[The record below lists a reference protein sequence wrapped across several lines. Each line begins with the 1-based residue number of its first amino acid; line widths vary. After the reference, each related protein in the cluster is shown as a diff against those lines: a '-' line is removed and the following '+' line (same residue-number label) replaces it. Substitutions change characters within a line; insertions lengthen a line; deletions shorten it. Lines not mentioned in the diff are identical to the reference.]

1 MIPVLVL
8 AIGCTR
14 EMEKNV
20 SYIDGEI
27 TLYATSGENKT
38 KTILQQ
44 DGSVFWSPGDNIN
57 VFYGNRSGKFSS
69 NNTEP
74 SDYAEFTGLLGSFVL
89 DGETEFFAAYPYSDE
104 TTFSGNVLEIGL
116 PAEQMAQEGTFADNL
131 FICVAKSKNYDLYFY
146 NVCGGV
152 KFSLARNDIKK
163 VVFKGNGGESLA
175 GRLSVEFASDGMPQV
190 NSIHNGNDSV
200 TLLAPD
206 GESFKAGSFY
216 YIVLAPQVLE
226 HGYTME
232 LYANELVEI
241 ISSDSPTTVR
251 RSTWGVLKDL
261 ASGPSVTVPEIVDLG
276 LPSGLK
282 WASFNLGAAKP
293 EESGDYYAWGETEP
307 YYSSLNPLIWKPNK
321 ESGYIFDS
329 YTWSMGDYK
338 TMTKYCTN
346 GEYGYNG
353 FTDGKTVLDFED
365 DAAHISLGG
374 NWRMPTK
381 EEFDELLEN
390 SSWTWT
396 SLDGVYGLQITSAVP
411 GFANQSIFLPAA
423 GYMNGLDLS
432 DVNSYG
438 SYWLSSLTEDHQYQA
453 YQVGFYSSSLSC
465 FANPRCLGFSIR
477 PVYDD
482 GTVTKV
488 VTITPTN
495 IGPCSVEI
503 PFTISTNEVVNNFGI
518 VYSTNINEPV
528 VGNYGDGAYSAYYS
542 SEGNSMII
550 SELKPNTTY
559 YARAFITLNEEHGT
573 KIYGNTIQFTTKEIL
588 YSSDYVDIGLS
599 VAWATCN
606 LGSSTPSNVGGYYR
620 WGETDLSSLSTG
632 YIWSGSD
639 GFTKYNATDGKVTL
653 EASDDAASVNLGG
666 KWRMPTN
673 DELTELRNNCTWTP
687 TTQNGVKGSTVTGP
701 NGKSI
706 FIPISKGFSG
716 EFSAEFLSSSLST
729 YSYDACQYVHALSY
743 RYDENFVYFLR
754 TFRDWGTPIRPVYDD
769 STVPES
775 SNCIYYTSTDGE
787 VVTPSAEDVF
797 GANIVSNTYSNGM
810 GVISFDGP
818 VTGIGEKAFSQCDR
832 LQTISIPEGCLT
844 IGLQAF
850 EYDKSLVSIHLPSTL
865 KTIAGYSIYGCES
878 LREINLPE
886 GLNYIANWAFCGCT
900 SLEEITIPQSVSS
913 MGGAFASCINLTRF
927 KGKFADAS
935 GKYLSDGVSLMGFAP
950 VGMTSFTVPDGIKNI
965 LSGVFCGFGNL
976 TEIHLPEGLSSIGFQ
991 SFRDCSGL
999 SEIVIPESVEY
1010 IGNTAFQSCQN
1021 LTSIRCLPTT
1031 PPTGSNGM
1039 FSGTGDCPIYV
1050 PAESVDAYKSAEYWS
1065 EYADRIRPV
1074 YGDSG
1079 TIPEISVPEQV
1090 DLGLSVKWAS
1100 FNLGAT
1106 RPEESGSLF
1115 AWGET
1120 NTKNSFSL
1128 DNYKWYSN
1136 TDRIYT
1142 KYNWLSEYGIVDYKY
1157 FLDAEDDA
1165 AQYHLGG
1172 EWRMPTEFEIKELI
1186 SNCNISFVSDYQGTG
1201 ISGCIVRSNIEGFT
1215 DNSLFIPSG
1224 EYISSSLEY
1233 SKWYIQGPYA
1243 PTGMLINESDGLV
1256 SDITVRDAGQLIRPV
1271 FGPRS
1276 SWSVIPGDLVFG
1288 EVPIG
1293 TTSIKSI
1300 TVTNTGDSTIKIGV
1314 EANSPFSMSEYSLT
1328 IIPGD
1333 SKTIEVSFSPTEKK
1347 EYQGLT
1353 SIVTQGMGR
1362 PWINVFG
1369 TGI

>member
-1 MIPVLVL
+1 MKTKWMMIPVLVL

-20 SYIDGEI
+20 SYIDGAI
-27 TLYATSGENKT
+27 TFYATSGENKT

-57 VFYGNRSGKFSS
+57 VFYGSRSGKFSS

-89 DGETEFFAAYPYSDE
+89 DGETEFFASYPYSDE
-104 TTFSGNVLEIGL
+104 TTLSGNVLEIGL

-131 FICVAKSKNYDLYFY
+131 FICVAKSKNYNLYFY

-163 VVFKGNGGESLA
+163 VVFRGNGGEPLA

-241 ISSDSPTTVR
+241 FSSDSPTTVR

-307 YYSSLNPLIWKPNK
+307 YYSSQDLLSWKP
-321 ESGYIFDS
+321 GYEAGYAWAS
-329 YTWSMGDYK
+329 YKWCLGSYYTL
-338 TMTKYCTN
+338 TKYNTN
-346 GEYGYNG
+346 SSYGNSG
-353 FTDGKTVLDFED
+353 FTDGKTVLDPED
-365 DAAHISLGG
+365 DAAHVNLGG

-381 EEFDELLEN
+381 EEQDELREN
-390 SSWTWT
+390 CTWEYT
-396 SLDGVYGLQITSAVP
+396 QINGVDGFKVEGP
-411 GFANQSIFLPAA
+411 NGNSIFLPCSGLLEDTSYRSSFFEPESN
-423 GYMNGLDLS
+423 GY
-432 DVNSYG
+432 
-438 SYWLSSLTEDHQYQA
+438 YW
-453 YQVGFYSSSLSC
+453 SSSLSAEASEDTFYSYLLQIYPSGMGC
-465 FANPRCLGFSIR
+465 FLSGRYYGYSVR

-495 IGPCSVEI
+495 IGPCSAEI
-503 PFTISTNEVVNNFGI
+503 PFSISTQDTVYEYGVI
-518 VYSTNINEPV
+518 YSTNRSEPMIGNLGD
-528 VGNYGDGAYSAYYS
+528 GNYIAVITSEVGS
-542 SEGNSMII
+542 SRII
-550 SELKPNTTY
+550 NELKPNTTY
-559 YARAFITLNEEHGT
+559 YARAFVILGEEHGT
-573 KIYGNTIQFTTKEIL
+573 TVYGNTIQFTTKEIS

-620 WGETDLSSLSTG
+620 WGETDLSSSSTE
-632 YIWSGSD
+632 YIWSGPD
-639 GFTKYNATDGKVTL
+639 GFTKYNATDGTVTL

-673 DELTELRNNCTWTP
+673 DELMELRDNCTWTP
-687 TTQNGVKGSTVTGP
+687 ATQNGVKGCSVTGP

-706 FIPISKGFSG
+706 FIPISEGTTGSYF
-716 EFSAEFLSSSLST
+716 AEFLSSSLST
-729 YSYDACQYVHALSY
+729 YSNDAFDYVHALSY
-743 RYDENFVYFLR
+743 HYGDNYVHTLR

-769 STVPES
+769 SE
-775 SNCIYYTSTDGE
+775 
-787 VVTPSAEDVF
+787 
-797 GANIVSNTYSNGM
+797 
-810 GVISFDGP
+810 
-818 VTGIGEKAFSQCDR
+818 
-832 LQTISIPEGCLT
+832 
-844 IGLQAF
+844 
-850 EYDKSLVSIHLPSTL
+850 
-865 KTIAGYSIYGCES
+865 
-878 LREINLPE
+878 
-886 GLNYIANWAFCGCT
+886 
-900 SLEEITIPQSVSS
+900 
-913 MGGAFASCINLTRF
+913 
-927 KGKFADAS
+927 
-935 GKYLSDGVSLMGFAP
+935 
-950 VGMTSFTVPDGIKNI
+950 
-965 LSGVFCGFGNL
+965 
-976 TEIHLPEGLSSIGFQ
+976 
-991 SFRDCSGL
+991 
-999 SEIVIPESVEY
+999 
-1010 IGNTAFQSCQN
+1010 
-1021 LTSIRCLPTT
+1021 
-1031 PPTGSNGM
+1031 
-1039 FSGTGDCPIYV
+1039 
-1050 PAESVDAYKSAEYWS
+1050 
-1065 EYADRIRPV
+1065 
-1074 YGDSG
+1074 

-1120 NTKNSFSL
+1120 NTKNRFSL

-1165 AQYHLGG
+1165 AQNHLGG
-1172 EWRMPTEFEIKELI
+1172 GWRMPTQFEIDELI
-1186 SNCNISFVSDYQGTG
+1186 SNCDISFVSDYQGTG
-1201 ISGCIVRSNIEGFT
+1201 ISGCIVHSNIEGFT

-1243 PTGMLINESDGLV
+1243 PTGMLINENDGMV

-1293 TTSIKSI
+1293 TTSVKSI
-1300 TVTNTGDSTIKIGV
+1300 TVINTGDSTIEIGV
-1314 EANSPFSMSEYSLT
+1314 DANSPFSMSEYSLT
-1328 IIPGD
+1328 IIPGE
-1333 SKTIEVSFSPTEKK
+1333 SKTIEVSFTPTEKK

-1353 SIVTQGMGR
+1353 SIVTRGMGR

>member
-20 SYIDGEI
+20 SYIDGAI
-27 TLYATSGENKT
+27 TFYATSGENKT

-57 VFYGNRSGKFSS
+57 VFYGSRSGKFSS

-89 DGETEFFAAYPYSDE
+89 DGETEFFASYPYSDE
-104 TTFSGNVLEIGL
+104 TTLSGNVLEIGL

-131 FICVAKSKNYDLYFY
+131 FICVAKSKNYNLYFY

-163 VVFKGNGGESLA
+163 VVFRGNGGEPLA

-241 ISSDSPTTVR
+241 FSSDSPTTVR

-307 YYSSLNPLIWKPNK
+307 YYSSQDLLSWKP
-321 ESGYIFDS
+321 GYEAGYAWAS
-329 YTWSMGDYK
+329 YKWCLGSYYTL
-338 TMTKYCTN
+338 TKYNTN
-346 GEYGYNG
+346 SSYGNSG
-353 FTDGKTVLDFED
+353 FTDGKTVLDPED
-365 DAAHISLGG
+365 DAAHVNLGG

-381 EEFDELLEN
+381 EEQDELREN
-390 SSWTWT
+390 CTWEYT
-396 SLDGVYGLQITSAVP
+396 QINGVDGFKVEGP
-411 GFANQSIFLPAA
+411 NGNSIFLPCSGLLEDTSYRSSFFEPESN
-423 GYMNGLDLS
+423 GY
-432 DVNSYG
+432 
-438 SYWLSSLTEDHQYQA
+438 YW
-453 YQVGFYSSSLSC
+453 SSSLSAEASEDTFYSYLLQIYPSGMGC
-465 FANPRCLGFSIR
+465 FLSGRYYGYSVR

-495 IGPCSVEI
+495 IGPCSAEI
-503 PFTISTNEVVNNFGI
+503 PFSISTQDTVYEYGVI
-518 VYSTNINEPV
+518 YSTNRSEPMIGNLGD
-528 VGNYGDGAYSAYYS
+528 GNYIAVITSEVGS
-542 SEGNSMII
+542 SRII
-550 SELKPNTTY
+550 NELKPNTTY
-559 YARAFITLNEEHGT
+559 YARAFVILGEEHGT
-573 KIYGNTIQFTTKEIL
+573 TVYGNTIQFTTKEIS

-620 WGETDLSSLSTG
+620 WGETDLSSSSTG
-632 YIWSGSD
+632 YIWSGPD

-706 FIPISKGFSG
+706 FIPISVGTSG

-729 YSYDACQYVHALSY
+729 YSNDAYRYVHALSY

-754 TFRDWGTPIRPVYDD
+754 TFRNWGTPIRPVYDNRSETTIKTNTPTNIGPCSAEIPFTITSQDTVYEYGVIYSTNRSEPVMGDLGDGNYLAYFTSEVGSSRIINELKPNTAYYARAFVILGEEHGTTLYGNTIQFTTKEISYSSDYVDIGLSVAWATCNLGSSTPSNVGGYYRWGETDLSSSSTEYIWSGPDGFTKYNATDGTVTLEASDDAASVNLGGKWRMPTNDELMELRDNCTWTPATQNGVKGCSVTGPNGKSIFIPISEGTTGSYFAEFLSSSLSTYSNDAFDYVHALSYHYGDNYVHTLRTFRDWGTPIRPVYDD
-769 STVPES
+769 SE
-775 SNCIYYTSTDGE
+775 
-787 VVTPSAEDVF
+787 
-797 GANIVSNTYSNGM
+797 
-810 GVISFDGP
+810 
-818 VTGIGEKAFSQCDR
+818 
-832 LQTISIPEGCLT
+832 
-844 IGLQAF
+844 
-850 EYDKSLVSIHLPSTL
+850 
-865 KTIAGYSIYGCES
+865 
-878 LREINLPE
+878 
-886 GLNYIANWAFCGCT
+886 
-900 SLEEITIPQSVSS
+900 
-913 MGGAFASCINLTRF
+913 
-927 KGKFADAS
+927 
-935 GKYLSDGVSLMGFAP
+935 
-950 VGMTSFTVPDGIKNI
+950 
-965 LSGVFCGFGNL
+965 
-976 TEIHLPEGLSSIGFQ
+976 
-991 SFRDCSGL
+991 
-999 SEIVIPESVEY
+999 
-1010 IGNTAFQSCQN
+1010 
-1021 LTSIRCLPTT
+1021 
-1031 PPTGSNGM
+1031 
-1039 FSGTGDCPIYV
+1039 
-1050 PAESVDAYKSAEYWS
+1050 
-1065 EYADRIRPV
+1065 
-1074 YGDSG
+1074 

-1120 NTKNSFSL
+1120 NTKNRFSL

-1165 AQYHLGG
+1165 AQNHLGG
-1172 EWRMPTEFEIKELI
+1172 GWRMPTQFEIDELI
-1186 SNCNISFVSDYQGTG
+1186 SNCDISFVSDYQGTG
-1201 ISGCIVRSNIEGFT
+1201 ISGCIVHSNIEGFT

-1243 PTGMLINESDGLV
+1243 PTGMLINENDGMV

-1293 TTSIKSI
+1293 TTSVKSI
-1300 TVTNTGDSTIKIGV
+1300 TVINTGDSTIEIGV
-1314 EANSPFSMSEYSLT
+1314 DANSPFSMSEYSLT
-1328 IIPGD
+1328 IIPGE
-1333 SKTIEVSFSPTEKK
+1333 SKTIEVSFTPTEKK

-1353 SIVTQGMGR
+1353 SIVTRGMGR